1 MSRNSVGDDSN
12 LPDPV
17 MLLMEVAIDT
27 QQKEIGMQAGFS
39 NLLGLQS
46 SASINSMNIAQG
58 IASQFAEKM
67 EKDTSQSTMAT
78 DNATYNT
85 MMTEISD
92 VQNKYSNIM
101 QAGGTIVTNL
111 TQIQSQSLQLCQITV
126 DFMNSV
132 AQLITVW
139 SN

>member
-1 MSRNSVGDDSN
+1 VSRNSVGDDSN